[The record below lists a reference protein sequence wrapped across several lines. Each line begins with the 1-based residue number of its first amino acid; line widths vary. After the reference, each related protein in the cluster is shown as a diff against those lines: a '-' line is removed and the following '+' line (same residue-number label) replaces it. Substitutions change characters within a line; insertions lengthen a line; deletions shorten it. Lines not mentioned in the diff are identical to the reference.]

1 MEIRNQINNL
11 DIPEGADDMPAL
23 VFDENEIKK
32 VIDRVVDRTFRMD
45 FSWDWPGGVAFYGV
59 CEAYAAT
66 GKIEYLEKV
75 KAWVDENMEDGLPKL
90 SVNGVSIGHSL
101 LTLYEVY
108 KEEKY
113 LDTAKEMAE
122 YLTHEAVRFGD
133 GIFQHTVN
141 SETYNFPEQA
151 WVDTMFMAGYFLLR
165 IGVLLGRK
173 DYFEDGLRQYHGHED
188 VLQDPVNNLYYHGWD
203 NIAGN
208 HMSGVHWCR
217 GNSWAALTMTRALDL
232 VPVDLPNFMII
243 ECSLRDQL
251 SSIVRLQDPESGL
264 WHTILDDP
272 SSPLETSGSAGIAA
286 AVLAK
291 GRLYNKYSQKAIDGI
306 LARITEDGTVT
317 GVSAGTAVMQN
328 ADGYRGVPDKRI
340 QGWGQGL
347 TLTFLAE
354 ILNSKK
360 NPY

>member
-1 MEIRNQINNL
+1 MEKRIYSPSDETNL
-11 DIPEGADDMPAL
+11 ERGTNHMPAL
-23 VFDENEIKK
+23 VFDEKQILET
-32 VIDRVVDRTFRMD
+32 IDRVVDRTFRMD

-59 CEAYAAT
+59 CEAYQAT
-66 GKIEYLEKV
+66 GKIEYLEPL

-108 KEEKY
+108 NDDRYIK
-113 LDTAKEMAE
+113 TAQEMAD

-165 IGVLLGRK
+165 IGAALQRD
-173 DYFEDGLRQYHGHED
+173 DYFEDGLKQYHGHEN
-188 VLQDPVNNLYYHGWD
+188 VLQDPATNLYYHGWD

-208 HMSGVHWCR
+208 HMSGVFWAR
-217 GNSWAALTMTRALDL
+217 GNAWAALTMARALEL
-232 VPVDLPNFMII
+232 VPVTHPSFMVI
-243 ECSLRDQL
+243 EGSLRDQL
-251 SSIVRLQDPESGL
+251 SSLVRLQDESGL
-264 WHTILDDP
+264 WHTIVNDP
-272 SSPLETSGSAGIAA
+272 DSPLETSGSAGIAA
-286 AVLAK
+286 AVLTK
-291 GRLYNKYSQKAIDGI
+291 GRIYNKYTQKAIDGI
-306 LARITEDGTVT
+306 LSKITSDGTVT
-317 GVSAGTAVMQN
+317 GVSAGTAVMKD
-328 ADGYRGVPDKRI
+328 AAGYKGVPDKRI

-347 TLTFLAE
+347 TLAFLSE
-354 ILNSKK
+354 LLKN

>member
-1 MEIRNQINNL
+1 
-11 DIPEGADDMPAL
+11 MPAL
-23 VFDENEIKK
+23 QFNDNEIIE

-66 GKIEYLEKV
+66 GKAEYLERL
-75 KAWVDENMEDGLPKL
+75 KAWVDENMEEGLPKL

-101 LTLYEVY
+101 LTLYEVTKDERY
-108 KEEKY
+108 IE
-113 LDTAKEMAE
+113 TAKEMAE

-165 IGVLLGRK
+165 IGKLLNRD
-173 DYFEDGLRQYHGHED
+173 DYFADGLRQYHGHEN
-188 VLQDPVNNLYYHGWD
+188 VLQNATTNLYYHGWD

-208 HMSGVHWCR
+208 HMSGVHWAR
-217 GNSWAALTMTRALDL
+217 GNSWAALTMARALDI
-232 VPVDLPNFMII
+232 VPVDLPNFMVI
-243 ECSLRDQL
+243 EGSLRDQL
-251 SSIVRLQDPESGL
+251 SSLVRLQDESGL

-272 SSPLETSGSAGIAA
+272 TSPLETSGSAGIAA
-286 AVLAK
+286 ALLTK
-291 GRLYNKYSQKAIDGI
+291 GRLYNKYTQRSIDGI
-306 LARITEDGTVT
+306 VAQITEDGTVT
-317 GVSAGTAVMQN
+317 GVSAGTAVMQD
-328 ADGYRGVPDKRI
+328 AAGYKGVPDKRI

-347 TLTFLAE
+347 TLAFLCDV
-354 ILNSKK
+354 LNVRK

>member
-1 MEIRNQINNL
+1 MS
-11 DIPEGADDMPAL
+11 AL
-23 VFDENEIKK
+23 QFDENEIRET
-32 VIDRVVDRTFRMD
+32 IERVVDRTFRMD

-59 CEAYAAT
+59 CEAYEAT
-66 GKIEYLEKV
+66 GKRVYLEQL

-108 KEEKY
+108 EDEHY
-113 LDTAKEMAE
+113 IETAKEMAE
-122 YLTHEAVRFGD
+122 FLVHDAPRFGD

-165 IGVLLGRK
+165 IGALLGRK
-173 DYFEDGLRQYHGHED
+173 DYFEDGLRQYHGHEN
-188 VLQDPVNNLYYHGWD
+188 VLQDQVTNLYYHGWD
-203 NIAGN
+203 NLAGN
-208 HMSGVHWCR
+208 HMSGVFWAR
-217 GNSWAALTMTRALDL
+217 GNAWAALTMARALEL
-232 VPVDLPNFMII
+232 VPVDLPNFMVI
-243 ECSLRDQL
+243 EGSLRDQL
-251 SSIVRLQDPESGL
+251 SALVRLQDDESGL
-264 WHTILDDP
+264 WHTITTDA

-286 AVLAK
+286 ALLTK
-291 GRLYNKYSQKAIDGI
+291 GRIYNKYTQKALNGI

-317 GVSAGTAVMQN
+317 GVSAGTAVMKD
-328 ADGYRGVPDKRI
+328 AAGYRGVPDKRI

-347 TLTFLAE
+347 TLAFLAGV
-354 ILNSKK
+354 LQTQH